1 MSAAVEEF
9 VITPGVHQIPH
20 DVYKATPA
28 LSFSGAR
35 KLLPPYAPAIYRWE
49 QDNPVHTDA
58 FDLGL
63 AAHAVV
69 LGDGAPIVVV
79 DADGWRTNAAKQAR
93 QEAREAGAI
102 PLLADDHI
110 LVQEM
115 AEAVRQHPLAAK
127 LLEPG
132 SGKAE
137 QSLFWQDKETGVWCR
152 CRADWLRHKVEGRRL
167 IVVDFKTA
175 RSAHPEKFAKSAMDY
190 GYAMQA
196 SWYMDGV
203 RAVGLDDDPAFVFV
217 IVEKDRPHLVS
228 VVELDEPSLS
238 VGMNLN
244 RFARF
249 IYRDCLQS
257 NQWPGYSPEVE
268 MVGLPAWYLRAHD
281 EEPL

>member
-1 MSAAVEEF
+1 MSAPAEEF
-9 VITPGVHQIPH
+9 VITTGVHQIPH

-49 QDNPVHTDA
+49 QDNPVHKRA
-58 FDLGL
+58 FDIGL

-79 DADGWRTNAAKQAR
+79 ETDGWRTNAAKQAK
-93 QEAREAGAI
+93 QEAYEAGAI
-102 PLLADDHI
+102 PLLAAEHDQI
-110 LVQEM
+110 QEM
-115 AEAVRQHPLAAK
+115 AAAVRAHPIASK
-127 LLEPG
+127 LLKPG

-137 QSLFWQDKETGVWCR
+137 QSLFWQDKETEIWCR
-152 CRADWLRHKVEGRRL
+152 CRADWLPHKQPDRRL

-175 RSAHPEKFAKSAMDY
+175 TSAHPEKFAKSAMDY
-190 GYAMQA
+190 QYHIQA
-196 SWYMDGV
+196 SWYLDGV
-203 RAVGLDDDPAFVFV
+203 RAVGLDNDPAFVFV
-217 IVEKDRPHLVS
+217 IVETAPPHLVS

-238 VGMNLN
+238 VGMNLS
-244 RFARF
+244 RIARL

-257 NQWPGYSPEVE
+257 GQWPGYSPEVE

>member
-1 MSAAVEEF
+1 MTAPVEEF

-79 DADGWRTNAAKQAR
+79 DADGWRTNAAKAAK
-93 QEAREAGAI
+93 QEAYEQGAI
-102 PLLADDHI
+102 PLLTAQFE
-110 LVQEM
+110 LVENM
-115 AEAVRQHPLAAK
+115 AAAVRAHPLASK
-127 LLEPG
+127 LLDPN

-137 QSLFWQDKETGVWCR
+137 QSIFWQDKETGVWCR

-190 GYAMQA
+190 GYHQQA
-196 SWYMDGV
+196 WWYTDGV

-217 IVEKDRPHLVS
+217 VVQSSPPHLVS

-238 VGMNLN
+238 VGMNLS
-244 RFARF
+244 RIARLT
-249 IYRDCLQS
+249 YRDCLES
-257 NQWPGYSPEVE
+257 GQWPGYSEQVE
-268 MVGLPAWYLRAHD
+268 LVSLPAWYLRQHD